1 MTAPPTPYQ
10 RLPGSGYKSG
20 GSFFAVARTRCRL
33 WLADDHLL
41 QVETEFGMVESYKR
55 FYFRDLQ
62 ACLIR
67 PTRDVFYGGIIFS
80 ALIILFLLW
89 AWGTGPGPGRV
100 ILVVLSVALAV
111 IAIWQQLF
119 GRNCVCHFKTA
130 VQTEEI
136 PSLKRLGRVQEILG
150 RIRPLIAQAQ
160 GEVSRGQLAA
170 DYGVLLE
177 QANSSPGNAG
187 SLVGRV
193 LASTVAY
200 RSRAHQILFFAL
212 LADAAISLVILFWHH
227 LALIA
232 LSALVGLIYLGATVL
247 ALVKQHGTN
256 LNRAVRGLTWVVAV
270 YAGLS
275 YLVSYIVM
283 MVMGPAQNLDGTQ
296 LDYFKALAELD
307 PFATTWWLVLL
318 LAHLFGSAILGALGL
333 LWLHRYWRESS
344 TAPPLIN
351 P

>member
-1 MTAPPTPYQ
+1 MSPSPTQYQ

-20 GSFFAVARTRCRL
+20 GSFFAMARTRCRL
-33 WLADDHLL
+33 WLAADHLL

-67 PTRDVFYGGIIFS
+67 PTRDLLYGGIVFGS
-80 ALIILFLLW
+80 LISLLLLW
-89 AWGTGPGPGRV
+89 AWGVGPGAGRV
-100 ILVVLSVALAV
+100 TLVVFAVGLAV

-136 PSLKRLGRVQEILG
+136 PSLKRLRRVQKILG

-160 GEVSRGQLAA
+160 GEISAEQLATE
-170 DYGVLLE
+170 YGTMLE
-177 QANSSPGNAG
+177 RANSTPGNVG
-187 SLVGRV
+187 TLVGKV
-193 LASTVAY
+193 LESTALY

-212 LADAAISLVILFWHH
+212 LADAATSLVILFWQH

-232 LSALVGLIYLGATVL
+232 LSALVGLVYLGATVL

-256 LNRAVRGLTWVVAV
+256 LSRAVRALTWVVAV

-296 LDYFKALAELD
+296 LDYFKALANLD
-307 PFATTWWLVLL
+307 PFTTTWWLVLL
-318 LAHLFGSAILGALGL
+318 LVHLFGSALFGVLGL
-333 LWLHRYWRESS
+333 LLLNRYWRERL
-344 TAPPLIN
+344 TAPPLLN
-351 P
+351 S